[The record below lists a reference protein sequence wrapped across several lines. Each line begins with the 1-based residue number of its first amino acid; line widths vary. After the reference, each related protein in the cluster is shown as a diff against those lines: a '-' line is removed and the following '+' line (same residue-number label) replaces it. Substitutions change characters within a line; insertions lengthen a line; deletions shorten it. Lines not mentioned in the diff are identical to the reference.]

1 MTKEPATMSK
11 IEESAAIRSS
21 DDVVAAVGKLG
32 EALEWVE
39 RARGRLYDLHQLIGR
54 ADFLFEEAADELEAA
69 GQAEWAERLR
79 TDVVG
84 RNVIEGRWTFQVVEE
99 FDDIYWNCVR
109 DTLAAVREE
118 LVGGSRHAFEAAMKE
133 RRRTSGRRFHEADPA
148 SSGELLA

>member
-1 MTKEPATMSK
+1 MSK
-11 IEESAAIRSS
+11 TIN

-69 GQAEWAERLR
+69 GQARWADHIRRE
-79 TDVVG
+79 VVG

-99 FDDIYWNCVR
+99 FDDIYWSGVR
-109 DTLAAVREE
+109 EVEEAVRRD
-118 LVGGSRHAFEAAMKE
+118 LTDGRRHAFEAQLKE
-133 RRRTSGRRFHEADPA
+133 QRRTAGRRFHEADPVTA
-148 SSGELLA
+148 GE